1 MGHSNLKTSDKIFEL
16 LEEIGIEEIGQE
28 TKVDL
33 HSKKLNLREHL
44 ILLMGFVLCRF
55 PSMTE
60 LCENTDAYDFLPDI
74 SKGQLSKVNRNR
86 TYTSFVMIF
95 YALLSHRTN
104 FREHWRTRRYLR
116 KKIVGID
123 STQITLTQI
132 LNLPSTEVP
141 LLDKEKNGIKIH
153 LAALL
158 GKMVQPLSAIVT
170 PDNVHDSSEFEE
182 LLSDVDMFEK
192 LSELILV
199 MDKGYTNYDR
209 YRELDERDISF
220 VVQLKKNAK
229 YTVLSSEKHKGYIDY
244 RIRLEKNGLELR
256 MVEYNGEFKKWTFIT
271 NISSEEL
278 SGHDIREIY
287 RMRWMI
293 EIFFRKL
300 KQVANIEH
308 LISESNNG
316 VIIQVYSTLV
326 AYTLVNIFLIE
337 HDFMRMSMERFARK
351 LRHYIDK
358 PVEKLEPP

>member
-1 MGHSNLKTSDKIFEL
+1 
-16 LEEIGIEEIGQE
+16 
-28 TKVDL
+28 
-33 HSKKLNLREHL
+33 
-44 ILLMGFVLCRF
+44 
-55 PSMTE
+55 MTE
-60 LCENTDAYDFLPDI
+60 LCENTEGYDFLPDI
-74 SKGQLSKVNRNR
+74 SKGQLSKVNASR
-86 TYTSFVMIF
+86 TYIAFVKVF

-116 KKIVGID
+116 KKVLGID
-123 STQITLTQI
+123 STQITLSKV
-132 LNLPSTEVP
+132 LNLSPSEVP

-153 LAALL
+153 LAALM

-182 LLSDVDMFEK
+182 LLSDVGIFEK

-199 MDKGYTNYDR
+199 MDKGYTNYNR
-209 YRELDERDISF
+209 YRKLDDRGISF

-229 YTVLSSEKHKGYIDY
+229 YTVLSSEKHEGYIDH
-244 RIRLEKNGLELR
+244 RIRLEKNGLKLR

-271 NISSEEL
+271 NISSGEL

-337 HDFMRMSMERFARK
+337 HDFMRMSMEKLARI

-358 PVEKLEPP
+358 PVEKLDPT